1 MDFRNGREL
10 LELCDKSNQKISEI
24 MKEREISQT
33 ESTLDEINYKMSKA
47 LEIMKESA
55 KTPLTTLIKS
65 MGGLIGGESAKL
77 HKMQMTGKNI
87 CGTVLSKAITY
98 SMSILEVNSS
108 MGVIVATPTAGS
120 SGVVPG
126 VLLALQEEYN
136 LSDEK
141 VLEGLFTAGA
151 IGYLFMRNGSVAG
164 AEIGCQGEVGVAAA
178 MGAGAIVEIMG
189 GTPEMV
195 LNAATIATMNLLGLV
210 CDPVGGLVE
219 SPCQSR
225 NAIGA
230 SNALICAEMSLAGI
244 KQMIFFDEIV
254 DTLMSIGRS
263 LPAELRETGLGGCA
277 ATPTGYA
284 KAMEIFG

>member
-33 ESTLDEINYKMSKA
+33 ESTLDDINYKMSKA

-141 VLEGLFTAGA
+141 ILEGLFTAGA

-254 DTLMSIGRS
+254 DTLMSIGKS

-277 ATPTGYA
+277 ATPTGHA